1 MADHAIRIDGFSYTY
16 DDGTAALTDVSFTI
30 RQGESVALVGH
41 NGSGKSTLLM
51 HLVGILGPDERISV
65 YGSPVTSRTLSDVRR
80 RIGYV
85 FQDPRDQLF
94 MTTVAD
100 DVAFGPLNAGLSRED
115 AIREVQ
121 RALELVGVPGFESR
135 VPYHLSGGE
144 MRRVAI
150 ATVLS
155 MSPYTVV
162 MDEPSAGIDPRGTR
176 ELAALI
182 RDLTCTRIIASHDL
196 AFARACTNRTIL
208 INRGRVVADGPSDV
222 ILADE
227 RLLVDNGL

>member
-16 DDGTAALTDVSFTI
+16 DDGTAALTDVRFTI

-51 HLVGILGPDERISV
+51 HLVGILGPDERISI
-65 YGSPVTSRTLSDVRR
+65 YGSPVTDRTLPDVRR
-80 RIGYV
+80 RVGYV

-100 DVAFGPLNAGLSRED
+100 DVAFGPLNAGMSRED
-115 AIREVQ
+115 AIREVH
-121 RALELVGVPGFESR
+121 RALELVGIHGFENR

-150 ATVLS
+150 ATVLA
-155 MSPYTVV
+155 MSPDTVV
-162 MDEPSAGIDPRGTR
+162 LDEPSAGIDPRGTR
-176 ELAALI
+176 ELAELI
-182 RDLTCTRIIASHDL
+182 GSLSCTRIVASHDL
-196 AFARACTNRTIL
+196 AFARACTERTIL
-208 INRGRVVADGPSDV
+208 LNHGRVAADGPSEV
-222 ILADE
+222 ILSDE
-227 RLLVDNGL
+227 RLLVENGL